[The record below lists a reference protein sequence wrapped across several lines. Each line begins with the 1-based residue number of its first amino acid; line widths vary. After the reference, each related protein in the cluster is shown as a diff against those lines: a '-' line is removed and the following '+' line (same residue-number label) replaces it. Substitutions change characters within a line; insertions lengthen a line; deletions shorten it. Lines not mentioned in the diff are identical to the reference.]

1 MRRIRRK
8 KSMSLHK
15 IIFIFVVVL
24 SGISIGYSLLSE
36 TLTVSG
42 KGNLVNVNQPNTDK
56 IKFNCKKDSWYS
68 DGKFYYNFS
77 CSLTNQ
83 TEENIVGWNV
93 KMSIPDDIKE
103 VECWNAIC
111 SIDNSIL
118 LAKNVSYNETLIPNV
133 ETNFGFQLTTVE
145 SELNL
150 DDVIIN
156 GETSTPTPTPTPI
169 QTPNPTSNPTPDPTE
184 PPIQTEEIKASIE
197 FVSSWQN
204 EKGRYITQYQVKVIN
219 NSSINTNTWS
229 VKLGLPSGFNV
240 SNAWGC
246 NYIAYEDNALFSNQ
260 EWGGT
265 IQAGSSITFNI
276 QIETEEKDYTP
287 NIIEISYT

>member
-8 KSMSLHK
+8 KTLSIHK
-15 IIFIFVVVL
+15 IVFIFVVAL

-36 TLTVSG
+36 TLSVSG
-42 KGNLVNVNQPNTDK
+42 KGNLVNINQPNTDK
-56 IKFNCKKDSWYS
+56 IKFDCKKNSWYS

-93 KMSIPDDIKE
+93 KISIPNDIKE
-103 VECWNAIC
+103 VYCWDSLC
-111 SIDNSIL
+111 SVDNSSL
-118 LAKNVSYNETLIPNV
+118 LAKNMSYNEVLIPNV
-133 ETNFGFQLTTVE
+133 QTNFGFQFSTIE

-156 GETSTPTPTPTPI
+156 GEISTPTPNPTPDPTPT
-169 QTPNPTSNPTPDPTE
+169 PTPDPTE
-184 PPIQTEEIKASIE
+184 PPIQTDDIKASIE
-197 FVSSWQN
+197 FVSLWGN
-204 EKGRYITQYQVKVIN
+204 EKGNYIKQYKVTVTN
-219 NSSINTNTWS
+219 NSNINTNSWS
-229 VKLGLPSGFNV
+229 VKIGFPSGFAV

-246 NYIAYEDNALFSNQ
+246 NYIAYENNVLFSNA
-260 EWGGT
+260 EWGGI
-265 IQAGSSITFNI
+265 IQVGSSISFEI

-287 NIIEISYT
+287 TIIEISYN